1 MNTTPTARTNQTLVL
16 SGVLELAVGA
26 LTGWPYA
33 LAVNKPN
40 RIGALGIRSVPRLR
54 QWHLDLIALGGLSVL
69 LGSAVPELPRRVAWP
84 LAAGA
89 WTNAH
94 AFGVL
99 AFRPDWK
106 DCPAYQGLR
115 RRVLRR
121 RHLGLR
127 STRGPHNEA
136 LVEALMRAA
145 SPAGH
150 PAARASRQHRP
161 NACSAPGSRSPSLPR
176 ADTS

>member
-1 MNTTPTARTNQTLVL
+1 MNTTSSAQTNQTLVL
-16 SGVLELAVGA
+16 SGVLELATGA

-33 LAVNKPN
+33 LAVNNPD
-40 RIGALGIRSVPRLR
+40 RIGALGIQSVPRLR

-69 LGSAVPELPRRVAWP
+69 VGTAVPDLPRRVAWP

-106 DCPAYQGLR
+106 DSPVYQAAVAGSFASVTWGYAGLA
-115 RRVLRR
+115 VLATKRWR
-121 RHLGLR
+121 ER
-127 STRGPHNEA
+127 
-136 LVEALMRAA
+136 
-145 SPAGH
+145 
-150 PAARASRQHRP
+150 
-161 NACSAPGSRSPSLPR
+161 
-176 ADTS
+176 